1 MQKST
6 ISLFVLLALAGGL
19 LAQVQ
24 QFESKLP
31 APFTTPS
38 SDNRPRVVSQPN
50 GAQLQVPQGFTIE
63 EYASGFDT
71 PRYMYTAPGGEIILS
86 DSSAGSVYV
95 LTDKNKSYKNPE
107 RKKILD
113 GLDRPYGLA
122 IWKDY
127 LYVGERTS
135 IKRYKYDPKAMTAT
149 AGQEIISLKDFIPGH
164 WTRSLLFDSKGE
176 KLYVGIGSGSN
187 VDTGEDP
194 LRAAINRYNPD
205 GSGHEIYASG
215 TRNPIGLHWYPG
227 TNTLWATVQERDALG
242 DDLVPDYFT
251 HIQQGA
257 FYGWPY
263 AYAGPHEEPR
273 HKGDRPDLVK
283 KTIPG
288 DVLMQSH
295 VAVIDFLFY
304 TGKQFPA
311 EYQGGA
317 FIALHG
323 SWNRSKRV
331 GYEVAFIPFKDGKPS
346 GPAREFLTGWRVS
359 PESRDVWGRPVAIMQ
374 LPDGSILVSDDGGH
388 KIWRITHKG

>member
-1 MQKST
+1 MQKRSVP
-6 ISLFVLLALAGGL
+6 LFIALASATGL

-38 SDNRPRVVSQPN
+38 SDNRPHVVSHPS
-50 GAQLQVPQGFTIE
+50 GAQLQVPKGFEIE
-63 EYASGFDT
+63 EYAGGFDT
-71 PRYMYTAPGGEIILS
+71 PRFMYTAPGGEIILS

-95 LTDKNKSYKNPE
+95 LTDKNKSYKNPD

-149 AGQEIISLKDFIPGH
+149 AGQEIASLKDFTEGH

-194 LRAAINRYNPD
+194 TRAAINRYNPD

-227 TNTLWATVQERDALG
+227 TDTLWATVQERDALG

-263 AYAGPHEEPR
+263 AYAGKHEEPR
-273 HKGDRPDLVK
+273 HKGDRPDLVA

-317 FIALHG
+317 LIALHG

-346 GPAREFLTGWRVS
+346 GPVREFLTGWRIS
-359 PESRDVWGRPVAIMQ
+359 PESPDVWGRPVAIMQ
-374 LPDGSILVSDDGGH
+374 LPDGSILVSDDGGK
-388 KIWRITHKG
+388 KIWRISYKG